1 MITITI
7 LTENR
12 PSPTHSELLAEH
24 GLSVWVD
31 SSMGNYLVDVGA
43 SEAFVRNAEFLG
55 IDLSVATAIVLSHS
69 HSDHTG
75 GMVYLPEA
83 LKSTPICCA
92 KRLFENK
99 CYSVRGGVRHDISAP
114 ELKIACSGAE
124 LPIRLISA
132 EDFGYPQPVANRYLS
147 LVQDGVEVVDDFAHE
162 LTFVL
167 PTPKGLVIISP
178 CSHRGVANIIAT
190 CKRVCGEERV
200 VAFIGGLHLPD
211 YEDVEQEARAVAD
224 SISRVAPEAHIYTGH
239 CTSDRAI
246 EVLGELL
253 PNLHRLY
260 TGLKIEI

>member
-12 PSPTHSELLAEH
+12 PSPTRPELLCEH
-24 GLSVWVD
+24 GLSVWVE
-31 SSMGNYLVDVGA
+31 SPAGNFLVDAGA
-43 SEAFVRNAEFLG
+43 SDVFVRNAGMLG
-55 IDLSVATAIVLSHS
+55 VDLATTTAIILSHA
-69 HSDHTG
+69 HRDHTG
-75 GMVYLPEA
+75 GMAYLPDS
-83 LKSTPICCA
+83 LKNKPIYCTNN
-92 KRLFENK
+92 LFQQK

-114 ELKIACSGAE
+114 ALKIARNLPE
-124 LPIRLISA
+124 LPIKLISA

-147 LVQDGVEVVDDFAHE
+147 IEKDGVEVADDFAHE
-162 LTFVL
+162 LTVVL
-167 PTPKGLVIISP
+167 PTSEGLVIISP

-190 CKRVCGEERV
+190 CQRVCCEERV

-211 YEDVEQEARAVAD
+211 YEGVESEARLVAN
-224 SISRVAPEAHIYTGH
+224 SIRQVAPEAHIYTGH

-253 PNLHRLY
+253 PNLHKLH